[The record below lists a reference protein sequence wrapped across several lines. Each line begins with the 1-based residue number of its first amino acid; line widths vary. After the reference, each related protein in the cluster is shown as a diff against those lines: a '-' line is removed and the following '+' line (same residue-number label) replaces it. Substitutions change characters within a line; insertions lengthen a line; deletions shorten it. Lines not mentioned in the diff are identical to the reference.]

1 MILIDLNQVM
11 ISNLMMQINSNALN
25 AIDENMVRHM
35 VLNSI
40 RMYNMKFKDSY
51 GDIVICCDDKKYWRR
66 DYFPYYKAGRKKDRE
81 ASPLDW
87 NLIFETLNKVR
98 DEIKEYFPYKV
109 IQVDK
114 TEADDV
120 IATLTH
126 KFGVPL
132 KNSSTEKIL
141 ILSSDKDFMQLQK
154 FANVDQYSPMAKKFL
169 KTSEPVKFLKEH
181 IIKGDRGDGIPN
193 ILSSDDT
200 FITEARQKP
209 VTEKKLNTWVAQKPE
224 DFCDASML
232 RNYQRNESLID
243 LSKVPSEYADKILTA
258 YRTPKEVKGKDKVL
272 NYFIKNR
279 MKQLMEHI
287 QEF

>member
-1 MILIDLNQVM
+1 MILLDLNQVM
-11 ISNLMMQINSNALN
+11 ISNLMMQPGIANGG
-25 AIDENMVRHM
+25 IDENLIRHM

-40 RMYNMKFKDSY
+40 RMYNVKFKEEY
-51 GDIVICCDDKKYWRR
+51 GDLVICADDKKYWRK
-66 DYFPYYKAGRKKDRE
+66 DLFPYYKAARKKSRE
-81 ASPLDW
+81 ESPYDW
-87 NLIFETLNKVR
+87 NLIFETLNRVR
-98 DEIKEYFPYKV
+98 DEIRENFPYKV
-109 IQVDK
+109 IQIDK

-120 IATLTH
+120 IGTICTNY
-126 KFGVPL
+126 GVEL
-132 KNSSTEKIL
+132 RNSQSEKIL

>member
-1 MILIDLNQVM
+1 MILLDLNQVM
-11 ISNLMMQINSNALN
+11 ISNLMMQPGITSGGIN
-25 AIDENMVRHM
+25 ENLIRHM

-40 RMYNMKFKDSY
+40 RMYNVKFKDEY
-51 GDIVICCDDKKYWRR
+51 GDLVICADDKKYWRK
-66 DYFPYYKAGRKKDRE
+66 DLFPYYKAARKKSRE
-81 ASPLDW
+81 ESPYDW

-98 DEIKEYFPYKV
+98 DEIRENFPYKV
-109 IQVDK
+109 IQIDK

-120 IATLTH
+120 IGTICTNY
-126 KFGVPL
+126 GVEL
-132 KNSSTEKIL
+132 RNSQSEKIL

-154 FANVDQYSPMAKKFL
+154 FANVDQYSPIAKKFL
-169 KTSEPVKFLKEH
+169 KTSEPIKFLKEH

-209 VTEKKLNTWVAQKPE
+209 VTEKKLNTWVTQKPE
-224 DFCDASML
+224 EFCDAPML

-243 LSKVPSEYADKILTA
+243 LSKVPSEYADRILTA
-258 YRTPKEVKGKDKVL
+258 YRSPKEVKGKDKVL

>member
-1 MILIDLNQVM
+1 MILLDLNQVM
-11 ISNLMMQINSNALN
+11 ISNLMMQPGIASGG
-25 AIDENMVRHM
+25 IDENLIRHM

-40 RMYNMKFKDSY
+40 RMYNVKFKDEY
-51 GDIVICCDDKKYWRR
+51 GDLVICADDKKYWRK
-66 DYFPYYKAGRKKDRE
+66 DLFPYYKAARKKSRE
-81 ASPLDW
+81 DSPYDW
-87 NLIFETLNKVR
+87 NLIFETLNRVR
-98 DEIKEYFPYKV
+98 DEIRENFPYKV
-109 IQVDK
+109 IQIDK

-120 IATLTH
+120 IGTICINY
-126 KFGVPL
+126 GVEL
-132 KNSSTEKIL
+132 RNSQSEKIL

-169 KTSEPVKFLKEH
+169 KTSEPIKFLKEH
-181 IIKGDRGDGIPN
+181 ILKGDRGDGIPN
-193 ILSSDDT
+193 ILSSDDN

-243 LSKVPSEYADKILTA
+243 LSKVPSEYADRILTA
-258 YRTPKEVKGKDKVL
+258 YRSPKEVKGKDKVL

>member
-1 MILIDLNQVM
+1 MILLDLNQVM
-11 ISNLMMQINSNALN
+11 ISNLMMQPGITSTGIN
-25 AIDENMVRHM
+25 ENLIRHM

-40 RMYNMKFKDSY
+40 RMYNVKFKNEY
-51 GDIVICCDDKKYWRR
+51 GELVICADDKKYWRK
-66 DYFPYYKAGRKKDRE
+66 DLFPYYKAARKKARE
-81 ASPLDW
+81 ESPYDW
-87 NLIFETLNKVR
+87 NLIFEILNKVR
-98 DEIKEYFPYKV
+98 DEIHENFSYKV
-109 IQVDK
+109 LQVNK
-114 TEADDV
+114 TEADDIIGTV
-120 IATLTH
+120 CTNY
-126 KFGVPL
+126 GVKL
-132 KNSSTEKIL
+132 KNFQSEKIL

-154 FANVDQYSPMAKKFL
+154 FVNVEQYSPIVKKFL

-200 FITEARQKP
+200 FITESRQKP
-209 VTEKKLNTWVAQKPE
+209 VTEKKLNTWVTQNPQE
-224 DFCDASML
+224 FCDEFMM

-243 LSKVPSEYADKILTA
+243 LSKVPTEYTNKILTT
-258 YRTPKEVKGKDKVL
+258 YHTPKKIKCKDKIF

>member
-1 MILIDLNQVM
+1 MILLDLNQVM
-11 ISNLMMQINSNALN
+11 ISNLMMQPGIASGG
-25 AIDENMVRHM
+25 IDENLIRHM

-40 RMYNMKFKDSY
+40 RMYNVKFKDEY
-51 GDIVICCDDKKYWRR
+51 GDLVICADDKKYWRK
-66 DYFPYYKAGRKKDRE
+66 DLFPYYKAARKKSRE
-81 ASPLDW
+81 ESPYDW
-87 NLIFETLNKVR
+87 NLIFETLNRVR
-98 DEIKEYFPYKV
+98 DEIRENFPYKV
-109 IQVDK
+109 IQIDK

-120 IATLTH
+120 IGTICTNY
-126 KFGVPL
+126 GVEL
-132 KNSSTEKIL
+132 RNSQSEKIL

-243 LSKVPSEYADKILTA
+243 LSKVPSEYADRILTA
-258 YRTPKEVKGKDKVL
+258 YRAPKEVKGKDKVL

>member
-1 MILIDLNQVM
+1 MILLDLNQVM
-11 ISNLMMQINSNALN
+11 ISNLMMQPEIASGG
-25 AIDENMVRHM
+25 IDENLIRHM

-40 RMYNMKFKDSY
+40 RMYNVKFKAEY
-51 GDIVICCDDKKYWRR
+51 GDLVICADDKKYWRK
-66 DYFPYYKAGRKKDRE
+66 DLFPYYKAARKKSRE
-81 ASPLDW
+81 DSPYDW
-87 NLIFETLNKVR
+87 NLIFETLNRVR
-98 DEIKEYFPYKV
+98 DEIRENFPYKV
-109 IQVDK
+109 IQIDK

-120 IATLTH
+120 IGTICINY
-126 KFGVPL
+126 GVEL
-132 KNSSTEKIL
+132 KNSQSEKIL

-169 KTSEPVKFLKEH
+169 KTSEPIKFLKEH
-181 IIKGDRGDGIPN
+181 ILKGDRGDGIPN

-243 LSKVPSEYADKILTA
+243 LSKVPSEYADRILTA
-258 YRTPKEVKGKDKVL
+258 YRSPKEVKGKDKVL

>member
-1 MILIDLNQVM
+1 MILLDLNQVM
-11 ISNLMMQINSNALN
+11 ISNLMMQPGIASGG
-25 AIDENMVRHM
+25 IDENLIRHM

-40 RMYNMKFKDSY
+40 RMYNVKFKDEY
-51 GDIVICCDDKKYWRR
+51 GDLVICADDKKYWRK
-66 DYFPYYKAGRKKDRE
+66 DLFPYYKAARKKSRE
-81 ASPLDW
+81 DSPYDW
-87 NLIFETLNKVR
+87 NLIFETLNRVR
-98 DEIKEYFPYKV
+98 DEIRENFPYKV
-109 IQVDK
+109 IQIDK

-120 IATLTH
+120 IGTICINY
-126 KFGVPL
+126 GVEL
-132 KNSSTEKIL
+132 RNSQSEKIL

-169 KTSEPVKFLKEH
+169 KTSEPIKFLKEH
-181 IIKGDRGDGIPN
+181 ILKGDRGDGIPN

-243 LSKVPSEYADKILTA
+243 LSKVPSEYADRILTA
-258 YRTPKEVKGKDKVL
+258 YRSPKEVKGKDKVL

>member
-1 MILIDLNQVM
+1 MILVDLNQVM
-11 ISNLMMQINSNALN
+11 ISNLMMQPGLNSTG
-25 AIDENMVRHM
+25 IDENMIRHM

-40 RMYNMKFKDSY
+40 RMYKVKFGNKY
-51 GDIVICCDDKKYWRR
+51 GELVICADDKKYWRR
-66 DYFPYYKAGRKKDRE
+66 DVFPYYKASRKKARAE
-81 ASPLDW
+81 SPYDW

-98 DEIKEYFPYKV
+98 DEIRENFPYRV

-120 IATLTH
+120 IGTICYTYGAE
-126 KFGVPL
+126 L
-132 KNSSTEKIL
+132 KNENTEPIL

-154 FANVDQYSPMAKKFL
+154 FVNVEQYSPIAKKFL
-169 KTSEPVKFLKEH
+169 KEANPVRFLKEH

-200 FITEARQKP
+200 FIAEARQKP
-209 VTEKKLNTWVAQKPE
+209 VVEKKLNTWVEQNPE
-224 DFCDASML
+224 DFCDATML
-232 RNYQRNESLID
+232 KNYRRNESLID
-243 LSKVPSEYADKILTA
+243 LSKVPTEFSDKILET
-258 YRTPKEVKGKDKVL
+258 YRSPRQVKGKDKIL

-279 MKQLMEHI
+279 MKLLMEHI

>member
-1 MILIDLNQVM
+1 MILLDLNQVM
-11 ISNLMMQINSNALN
+11 ISNLMMQPGITSGGIN
-25 AIDENMVRHM
+25 ENLIRHM

-40 RMYNMKFKDSY
+40 RMYNVKFKDEN
-51 GDIVICCDDKKYWRR
+51 GDLVICADDKKYWRR
-66 DYFPYYKAGRKKDRE
+66 DLFPYYKAARKKARE
-81 ASPLDW
+81 ESPYDW
-87 NLIFETLNKVR
+87 NLIFETLNRVR
-98 DEIKEYFPYKV
+98 DEIRENFPYKV
-109 IQVDK
+109 IQIDK

-120 IATLTH
+120 IGTICTNY
-126 KFGVPL
+126 GVEL
-132 KNSSTEKIL
+132 KNSQSEKIL

-200 FITEARQKP
+200 FITESRQKP
-209 VTEKKLNTWVAQKPE
+209 VTEKKLNIWVSQKPE
-224 DFCDASML
+224 DFCDATMM

-243 LSKVPSEYADKILTA
+243 LSKVPSEYADRILTA
-258 YRTPKEVKGKDKVL
+258 YRNPTAIKGKGKIL

>member
-11 ISNLMMQINSNALN
+11 ISNLMMQVNSNAAN

-40 RMYNMKFKDSY
+40 RMYNVKFKDSY

-66 DYFPYYKAGRKKDRE
+66 DFFPYYKASRKKDRE
-81 ASPLDW
+81 ASPFDW

-98 DEIKEYFPYKV
+98 DEIKETFPYKV

-120 IATLTH
+120 IATLCH
-126 KFGVPL
+126 KFGVSL
-132 KNSSTEKIL
+132 KNSTTEKIL

-154 FANVDQYSPMAKKFL
+154 FANVEQYSPMGKKFL
-169 KTSEPVKFLKEH
+169 KCADPDKFLKEH
-181 IIKGDRGDGIPN
+181 IFKGDRSDGIPN
-193 ILSSDDT
+193 FLSGDDC
-200 FITEARQKP
+200 FVAESRQKP
-209 VTEKKLNTWVAQKPE
+209 VTEKKLNKWLEDEPE
-224 DFCDASML
+224 SFCDEVML
-232 RNYQRNESLID
+232 RNYKRNELLID
-243 LSKVPSEYADKILTA
+243 LSKIPTEYQDKILDA
-258 YRTPKEVKGKDKVL
+258 YENAPKRGREKLL
-272 NYFIKNR
+272 NYFIQNR

>member
-1 MILIDLNQVM
+1 MILLDLNQVM
-11 ISNLMMQINSNALN
+11 ISNLMMQPGITSAGIN
-25 AIDENMVRHM
+25 ENLIRHM

-40 RMYNMKFKDSY
+40 RMYNVKFKEEY
-51 GDIVICCDDKKYWRR
+51 GELVVCADDKKYWRR
-66 DYFPYYKAGRKKDRE
+66 DLFPYYKASRKKARE
-81 ASPLDW
+81 ESPYDW
-87 NLIFETLNKVR
+87 NLIFETLNRVR
-98 DEIKEYFPYKV
+98 DEIRENFPYKV
-109 IQVDK
+109 LQIDK

-120 IATLTH
+120 IGTICTNY
-126 KFGVPL
+126 GVEL
-132 KNSSTEKIL
+132 RNSQSEKIL

-154 FANVDQYSPMAKKFL
+154 FANVDQYSPIAKKFL

-200 FITEARQKP
+200 FITESRQKP
-209 VTEKKLNTWVAQKPE
+209 VTEKKLNIWVTQKPE

-243 LSKVPSEYADKILTA
+243 LSKVPSEYAEKILTA
-258 YRTPKEVKGKDKVL
+258 YRSPKEVKGKDKIL

>member
-1 MILIDLNQVM
+1 MILLDLNQVM
-11 ISNLMMQINSNALN
+11 ISNLMMQPGIVNEGIN
-25 AIDENMVRHM
+25 ENLIRHM

-40 RMYNMKFKDSY
+40 RMYNVKFKGEY
-51 GDIVICCDDKKYWRR
+51 GDLVICADDKRYWRK
-66 DYFPYYKAGRKKDRE
+66 DLFPYYKAARKKSRE
-81 ASPLDW
+81 DSPYDW

-98 DEIKEYFPYKV
+98 DEIRENFPYKV
-109 IQVDK
+109 IQIDK

-120 IATLTH
+120 IGTICTH
-126 KFGVPL
+126 YGVQL
-132 KNSSTEKIL
+132 KNSQSEKIL

-169 KTSEPVKFLKEH
+169 KTSEPIKFLKEH

-200 FITEARQKP
+200 FVAESRQKP
-209 VTEKKLNTWVAQKPE
+209 VTEKKLNTWVVQKPE
-224 DFCDASML
+224 EFCDTLML
-232 RNYQRNESLID
+232 RNYLRNESLID
-243 LSKVPSEYADKILTA
+243 LSKVPSEYVDRILTA
-258 YRTPKEVKGKDKVL
+258 YRDPKEVKGKDKVL